1 MSQVGTLA
9 KWCLQHL
16 LPRTTIQAQQHVCI
30 GCREQHA
37 ALSAAVQS
45 CISESVGA
53 ECLLLAVDAL
63 QTAAQQQQQ
72 TAAHAAA
79 TVAEATASQHQVAQ
93 EQVGRR
99 LIW

>member
-1 MSQVGTLA
+1 MVIAALA
-9 KWCLQHL
+9 
-16 LPRTTIQAQQHVCI
+16 TINHKEQHVCT

-37 ALSAAVQS
+37 ALTAAVQS
-45 CISESVGA
+45 CISESAGA

-79 TVAEATASQHQVAQ
+79 TIAEAAANQRQLAQ

>member
-1 MSQVGTLA
+1 MVVAALA
-9 KWCLQHL
+9 IMNNKE
-16 LPRTTIQAQQHVCI
+16 QHVCLN

-37 ALSAAVQS
+37 ALTAAVQS
-45 CISESVGA
+45 CISESAGA

-79 TVAEATASQHQVAQ
+79 TIAEAAASQRQVAQ